1 MNQILSLIQSA
12 IVFGTVIMLGA
23 LGEILTEKSGNLN
36 LGVPG
41 IMSLGAI
48 GSLIAGFYYELYTPN
63 PVPFLC
69 MIIALVGALLL
80 SLLGGLIYAFLTITL
95 RANQNVC
102 GLTLTIF
109 GCGFANFYGGSLNKL
124 AGGVGQ
130 ISLPITSGSYRATL
144 PIVQN
149 IPVIKN
155 LGWLVYVVIVIAVV
169 MQIYMSKTRRG
180 LSLRAVG
187 ENPATADSAGISVTG
202 YKYRATLI
210 GAMISGLGGLFYTM
224 DYIKGTWASD

>member
-95 RANQNVC
+95 RAK
-102 GLTLTIF
+102 GLETYKTEMGNKADLLT
-109 GCGFANFYGGSLNKL
+109 GVQCNTWTQASLENRTGILDAGKAKTTINK
-124 AGGVGQ
+124 Q
-130 ISLPITSGSYRATL
+130 
-144 PIVQN
+144 
-149 IPVIKN
+149 
-155 LGWLVYVVIVIAVV
+155 VYHV
-169 MQIYMSKTRRG
+169 
-180 LSLRAVG
+180 
-187 ENPATADSAGISVTG
+187 
-202 YKYRATLI
+202 
-210 GAMISGLGGLFYTM
+210 
-224 DYIKGTWASD
+224 